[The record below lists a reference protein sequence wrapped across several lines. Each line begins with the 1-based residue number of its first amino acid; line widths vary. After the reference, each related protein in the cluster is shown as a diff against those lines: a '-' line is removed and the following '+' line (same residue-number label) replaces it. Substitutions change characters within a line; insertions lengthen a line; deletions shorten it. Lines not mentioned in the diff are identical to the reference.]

1 VRVCARSDTETIPP
15 EILSV
20 PEPIT
25 WESEEGDQ
33 VHGLYYPP
41 DSTRFTASGAP
52 PLIVMVHGGPTSQTR
67 AGYSSRDAFFTTRG
81 YAVLEV
87 NYRGS
92 SGYGRAYRSLL
103 GERWGVCDVEDA
115 VGGAS
120 HLVGLGLADRQR
132 LVIMGGSA
140 GGYTVLSALIQH
152 PGFFCAGIC
161 MYGVTDLFS
170 LASDTHK
177 FEQRYL
183 DSMIGPLPETAQ
195 RYRERSPIYQ
205 ADRIRDPVA
214 IFQGEE
220 DRVVPVSQAEAIV
233 AALQRNGV
241 PHEYHLYPGEGHGW
255 RRAETIA
262 AFYDAVLAF
271 LKRYVLYR

>member
-1 VRVCARSDTETIPP
+1 
-15 EILSV
+15 
-20 PEPIT
+20 
-25 WESEEGDQ
+25 
-33 VHGLYYPP
+33 
-41 DSTRFTASGAP
+41 
-52 PLIVMVHGGPTSQTR
+52 
-67 AGYSSRDAFFTTRG
+67 
-81 YAVLEV
+81 
-87 NYRGS
+87 
-92 SGYGRAYRSLL
+92 
-103 GERWGVCDVEDA
+103 
-115 VGGAS
+115 
-120 HLVGLGLADRQR
+120 
-132 LVIMGGSA
+132 
-140 GGYTVLSALIQH
+140 
-152 PGFFCAGIC
+152 
-161 MYGVTDLFS
+161 
-170 LASDTHK
+170 
-177 FEQRYL
+177 
-183 DSMIGPLPETAQ
+183 MIGPLPETAQ